1 MTPSWEQLFRTALA
15 KHFAMGGAVGM
26 DEGGEV
32 PRFGGLGFGRALG
45 RVETAQT
52 PEQPG
57 TTVQGPEGGVL
68 SGLIGGI
75 ASRFGRPGGDGA
87 PQPGYSNSPYAAGPE
102 ALPRDV
108 VGAIKGARA
117 LTQYPGIIPDSP
129 FVTNFG
135 LAQRGGT
142 GVDVMNT
149 GLAGQ
154 NALAGQLEGI
164 ASGTGP
170 SVAQPF
176 FQGALDKSIKAA
188 MATATSTPGV
198 APGAA
203 LRSGLEAGAG
213 IAGAGA
219 SQAA

>member
-1 MTPSWEQLFRTALA
+1 M
-15 KHFAMGGAVGM
+15 
-26 DEGGEV
+26 
-32 PRFGGLGFGRALG
+32 
-45 RVETAQT
+45 
-52 PEQPG
+52 
-57 TTVQGPEGGVL
+57 
-68 SGLIGGI
+68 
-75 ASRFGRPGGDGA
+75 
-87 PQPGYSNSPYAAGPE
+87 
-102 ALPRDV
+102 
-108 VGAIKGARA
+108 
-117 LTQYPGIIPDSP
+117 
-129 FVTNFG
+129 TNFG